1 MSSDHN
7 PICIRLEG
15 IEVKSL
21 RPWHFD
27 QMWLED
33 LGCRDTVVRMWDRT
47 VLGSPMEVV
56 VSKLKACQKSLMHW
70 SRNSFCHVR
79 REIIEKNKL
88 LKMVECEAAQ
98 GRQVDRFLK
107 LKSNIVDLLCL
118 NEKMW
123 QQCSKEHWMI
133 SGD

>member
-1 MSSDHN
+1 MSSDHI

-21 RPWHFD
+21 RPWRFD

-33 LGCRDTVVRMWDRT
+33 LGCRDTVVRTWDRS

-70 SRNSFCHVR
+70 SRNPFCHVR
-79 REIIEKNKL
+79 QEIIKKKEVVEK
-88 LKMVECEAAQ
+88 
-98 GRQVDRFLK
+98 G
-107 LKSNIVDLLCL
+107 
-118 NEKMW
+118 
-123 QQCSKEHWMI
+123 
-133 SGD
+133 